1 MVILNLFRN
10 MKFRKFIGVP
20 EYLPGTKLEQMNTK
34 AAVNVYKPKIFSAP
48 PSTKDKLNK
57 VKVETSAK

>member
-1 MVILNLFRN
+1 

-34 AAVNVYKPKIFSAP
+34 VAVNVLKPKIYSAP
-48 PSTKDKLNK
+48 PSAKDKAAKLK
-57 VKVETSAK
+57 AETGQK

>member
-1 MVILNLFRN
+1 

-34 AAVNVYKPKIFSAP
+34 AAVNVIKPKVFSSP
-48 PSTKDKLNK
+48 PSSAKDKAAK
-57 VKVETSAK
+57 VKIETTAK